1 LGLAGFFTIFSN
13 VGVDTILTREASHQ
27 KESAPKYFANAFWI
41 KIFFL
46 SITAVAIIFFAPY
59 FSNIK
64 GAETLLPLIAVL
76 IFFDNIREL
85 CVAYFRAQEK
95 MEYEALVTTFT
106 NISITVFGFLI
117 LAKFKTSQA
126 VTIMYISGAGAG
138 MFLAAYI
145 IRREFK
151 KVFRNFSTKLIKEIL
166 NASWAVSLYGIAAS
180 FMLNTDVVMLGWFRS
195 ANEIGFYSAGQRI
208 ILILYTLPTI
218 FASSTFPLLARLIK
232 NSSHAQIRIL
242 TEKILLLIFLMAIPL
257 CVGGAI
263 LGKSIMYSLYGGDYV
278 AGAIAFQILS
288 LAIIFVFPTIALGN
302 LILGFNQQK
311 KMTIYVMVASLS
323 NIVFN
328 AALIPF
334 YGIAGAAIATVFA
347 QGLYNWLM
355 WRFSK
360 KLTPF
365 YVISQL
371 KKIAVA
377 SLFMGIFAFTLQQI
391 GINVF
396 LIIAASVMLYF
407 SLLYLFKE
415 PAMEDVKIF
424 IKALKK

>member
-1 LGLAGFFTIFSN
+1 MINRLKELLFQNKGARQTVAKNVFWLSISQIGSRFIRAIIIIYAARILGAAEYGIFSYILGLAGFFTIFSN

-195 ANEIGFYSAGQRI
+195 ANEIGF
-208 ILILYTLPTI
+208 
-218 FASSTFPLLARLIK
+218 
-232 NSSHAQIRIL
+232 
-242 TEKILLLIFLMAIPL
+242 
-257 CVGGAI
+257 
-263 LGKSIMYSLYGGDYV
+263 
-278 AGAIAFQILS
+278 
-288 LAIIFVFPTIALGN
+288 
-302 LILGFNQQK
+302 
-311 KMTIYVMVASLS
+311 
-323 NIVFN
+323 
-328 AALIPF
+328 
-334 YGIAGAAIATVFA
+334 
-347 QGLYNWLM
+347 
-355 WRFSK
+355 
-360 KLTPF
+360 
-365 YVISQL
+365 
-371 KKIAVA
+371 
-377 SLFMGIFAFTLQQI
+377 
-391 GINVF
+391 
-396 LIIAASVMLYF
+396 
-407 SLLYLFKE
+407 
-415 PAMEDVKIF
+415 
-424 IKALKK
+424 